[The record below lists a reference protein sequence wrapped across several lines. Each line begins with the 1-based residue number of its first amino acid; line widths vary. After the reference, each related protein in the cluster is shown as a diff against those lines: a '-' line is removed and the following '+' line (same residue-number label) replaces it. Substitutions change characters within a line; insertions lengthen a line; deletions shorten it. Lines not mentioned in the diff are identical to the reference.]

1 MHSYIYVV
9 FSATP
14 YKMGKLI
21 RTVTGSTY
29 NHMSISLD
37 SELNRMYSFARRYYR
52 TPLYGGFVRESL
64 NRYQKNAVRSQI
76 MICRIPVTTARYA
89 TLEQHLS
96 LMETRQHRYLYNH
109 LSALSSLL
117 RVSVPAK
124 DASTCVEFCVQCLH
138 TAGFPVIPG
147 HYYSIPQLAALLQPY
162 TIYRGTAP
170 DPKDPDTGFYRK
182 VPHPSLYT
190 LRDLFRLLP
199 RIGKS

>member
-1 MHSYIYVV
+1 MLNYIYVV

-21 RTVTGSTY
+21 RKVTGSTY

-64 NRYQKNAVRSQI
+64 NRYQKNAARSQI

-89 TLEQHLS
+89 ALEQHLS
-96 LMETRQHRYLYNH
+96 LMETRQNRYLYNH

-117 RVSVPAK
+117 RVSIPAR

-162 TIYRGTAP
+162 TVYRGIAP
-170 DPKDPDTGFYRK
+170 DPKDQDSTFYKK
-182 VPHPSLYT
+182 VPHSVFAT
-190 LRDLFRLLP
+190 LRDMLRLAN
-199 RIGKS
+199 RIGK